1 MLTIAAHVHIPVGPG
16 ALVSSACAATI
27 VPMMISAVFAFPPR
41 HVASKVVSVPI
52 LMRMSPIV
60 DNVAIGA
67 RMAKVAFLARARH
80 NAVFA
85 CQPRH
90 VVMMAIVSTLRM
102 MPTIVVHVGINV
114 RNKKV
119 VGMEYARY

>member
-1 MLTIAAHVHIPVGPG
+1 MPIIVVHVGI
-16 ALVSSACAATI
+16 
-27 VPMMISAVFAFPPR
+27 
-41 HVASKVVSVPI
+41 
-52 LMRMSPIV
+52 
-60 DNVAIGA
+60 NA
-67 RMAKVAFLARARH
+67 RNEKVAFLAHARC
-80 NAVFA
+80 NAVYA
-85 CQPRH
+85 YQQRH